1 MCIYRELDPLEEY
14 RTQRGFK
21 SNREHKTRVNIP
33 NLAYCNQLTDIK
45 TLSSSR
51 EHVTVPDTVKITF
64 NLEIDLKHNRQK
76 T

>member
-33 NLAYCNQLTDIK
+33 NFAYRNQLVDVK
-45 TLSSSR
+45 TRSCSR

-64 NLEIDLKHNRQK
+64 NLDIESKHNRQN